1 MKNILKNSALFVIFV
16 FFIGCNNSKNNKST
30 ENHSDIEKLQ
40 NEDISIMNLNDG
52 NKWLVNEEMKPYV
65 EDAKTLLIDFKKN
78 KSENYKELATALK
91 NKNLQLIK
99 SCTMKGQSHD
109 ELHKWLFP
117 HIEKINELATAN
129 NTTEALKIIHQLE
142 NSFNI
147 YDQYFQ

>member
-16 FFIGCNNSKNNKST
+16 FFVGCNNSKNNKST

-40 NEDISIMNLNDG
+40 NEEISIMNLNDG

-65 EDAKTLLIDFKKN
+65 EEAKTLLIDFKKN
-78 KSENYKELATALK
+78 KSENYKELAKALK

-117 HIEKINELATAN
+117 HIEKINELVTAN